1 MLSIFLLAILVLI
14 QIMLV
19 TSIFKNIEVEP
30 RDPHY
35 RKNQILIDL
44 AEVGFMTLVIYLL
57 SINYLEFIGMSLE
70 KANKWSMLL
79 ALLVIVGYFVV
90 NFKSLVEEGFRIRK
104 KTQEK
109 EDISQYLAG
118 NYQHT
123 VSLDDRYKMGQ
134 KYPFVQDSIGKKE
147 KYYKELYNVE
157 QEKFEKDS
165 GEEKLSVVF
174 LE

>member
-35 RKNQILIDL
+35 RKKQILIDL

-57 SINYLEFIGMSLE
+57 SINYLEFIGMTLV
-70 KANKWSMLL
+70 KANKWSLIL

-109 EDISQYLAG
+109 EDISNCLAR
-118 NYQHT
+118 NYPNK
-123 VSLDDRYKMGQ
+123 VSLDDIYKMGK
-134 KYPFVQDSIGKKE
+134 KYPFVQDSIGKNE
-147 KYYKELYNVE
+147 KYYEELYIVE
-157 QEKFEKDS
+157 PAKFEKDS
-165 GEEKLSVVF
+165 GEEKLRVVF